1 MPDGPQFRYP
11 VTAVSVVQTIVNEV
25 SRTFVR
31 RIVTMLA
38 LVGTAVD
45 STARARI
52 GAGVD
57 GALAIGVV
65 VAAWVPR
72 VAVGEEVAVVDA
84 VGVPVAVGVADPV
97 TVPGTVVVAGTV
109 GDSAI
114 AEVRVGDAVESA
126 AVAVAGVGLAVSG
139 RVVGE
144 PTGVVVGMAW
154 PAASGDEAIAA
165 MAHTK
170 RRKATG
176 RRRAMVSQR
185 DCIGA
190 SRMFVATSPPP
201 KSVRCC
207 I

>member
-1 MPDGPQFRYP
+1 
-11 VTAVSVVQTIVNEV
+11 
-25 SRTFVR
+25 
-31 RIVTMLA
+31 MLA
-38 LVGTAVD
+38 LVGTAVA

-97 TVPGTVVVAGTV
+97 AVAGTVAVPGTV
-109 GDSAI
+109 GDSAMV
-114 AEVRVGDAVESA
+114 EVRDGGVVESVT
-126 AVAVAGVGLAVSG
+126 VAVAGVGFAVSG

-144 PTGVVVGMAW
+144 PIGVVGMAW
-154 PAASGDEAIAA
+154 PAASGGEAIAA

-170 RRKATG
+170 RKKAIG
-176 RRRAMVSQR
+176 RWRAMVSQR

-190 SRMFVATSPPP
+190 SPMFVAASPPP

>member
-1 MPDGPQFRYP
+1 MPDGPQLRYP

-38 LVGTAVD
+38 LVGTAVA

-65 VAAWVPR
+65 VAAWVR
-72 VAVGEEVAVVDA
+72 WASVGEEVAVVDA

-97 TVPGTVVVAGTV
+97 AVAGTVAVPGTV
-109 GDSAI
+109 GDSAMV
-114 AEVRVGDAVESA
+114 EVRDGGVVESVT
-126 AVAVAGVGLAVSG
+126 VAVAGVGFAVSG
-139 RVVGE
+139 MVVGE
-144 PTGVVVGMAW
+144 PIGVVGMAW
-154 PAASGDEAIAA
+154 PAASGGEAIAA

-176 RRRAMVSQR
+176 RWRAMVSQR

-190 SRMFVATSPPP
+190 SPMLAAASAPP
-201 KSVRCC
+201 KSVRCR
-207 I
+207 IW

>member
-1 MPDGPQFRYP
+1 MAGSVPDGPQFRYP

-38 LVGTAVD
+38 LVGTAVA

-65 VAAWVPR
+65 VAAR
-72 VAVGEEVAVVDA
+72 VRWASVGEEVAVVEA
-84 VGVPVAVGVADPV
+84 VGVPVAVGVAEPV
-97 TVPGTVVVAGTV
+97 TVPGTV

-114 AEVRVGDAVESA
+114 AEVRVGDAFESA
-126 AVAVAGVGLAVSG
+126 AVAVAGVRLAVSG

-144 PTGVVVGMAW
+144 PIGVVRMAW
-154 PAASGDEAIAA
+154 PAASVGEAIAA

-176 RRRAMVSQR
+176 RRRVIVSQR
-185 DCIGA
+185 RCIGSSSMLA
-190 SRMFVATSPPP
+190 AASPPP
-201 KSVRCC
+201 KSVRCR
-207 I
+207 IW